1 MSGAVYSSRMAAQRP
16 VTGNAISRYSGAV
29 GPYRDATATEVLEA
43 PTRDGLARLE
53 VGPRHIL
60 LQVGEHTKLS
70 VTEGFVTLSR
80 RPRRRRRRQ
89 GKPRSLRLEGS
100 RLMAARS
107 FPSEELGI
115 WHEGEPGMVE
125 RLLGIR
131 PPELLDDQAL
141 AAWHDMDRLARRL
154 RGALRPL
161 AGGVRNALEVGHGA
175 DRVLITDLGDRLVFH
190 VRRLFRERAR
200 RVMEVHHDGTVVLAT
215 KHGDRR
221 LRCTSRYGVTAI
233 GDYIRFADPTG
244 ADLGTMSIPWI
255 SPEDRWHLVRLI
267 GATIDPQPSQK

>member
-1 MSGAVYSSRMAAQRP
+1 M
-16 VTGNAISRYSGAV
+16 TDNAISRYPGEVGA
-29 GPYRDATATEVLEA
+29 YRDATATEVLEA
-43 PTRDGLARLE
+43 PTRDGRARLE

-60 LQVGEHTKLS
+60 LEVGEGAKLS
-70 VTEGFVTLSR
+70 VTEGFVTVSP
-80 RPRRRRRRQ
+80 RPGRRRQ
-89 GKPRSLRLEGS
+89 RKPRSLRLEGS
-100 RLMAARS
+100 RLLAARA
-107 FPSEELGI
+107 FPSEELGV
-115 WHEGEPGMVE
+115 WHEGEPGLVE

-141 AAWHDMDRLARRL
+141 AAWHDIDRLARRL

-200 RVMEVHHDGTVVLAT
+200 RVMEVHHDGTVVLAA
-215 KHGDRR
+215 KSGDRR

-244 ADLGTMSIPWI
+244 ADLDALSIPWI

-267 GATIDPQPSQK
+267 GATIDPRPPQQR